1 MLKQNIIDLKIVETV
16 DVNDD
21 LVNASD
27 LDCED
32 TLSTLNKYIEQSD
45 FKLNK
50 NFIRKI
56 LFDTYKEAH
65 ELEV

>member
-1 MLKQNIIDLKIVETV
+1 MLKQDIIDLKIVETV
-16 DVNDD
+16 DINDD

-45 FKLNK
+45 FKLDK

-56 LFDTYKEAH
+56 LFDTYKEAY